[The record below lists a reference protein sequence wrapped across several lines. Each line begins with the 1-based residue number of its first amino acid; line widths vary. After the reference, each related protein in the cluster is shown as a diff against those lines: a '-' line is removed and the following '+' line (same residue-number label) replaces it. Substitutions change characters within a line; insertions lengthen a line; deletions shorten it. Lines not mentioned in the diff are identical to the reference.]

1 MTTRQKFE
9 QMLYDMGIFET
20 QAKQIMDF
28 AIAEIDLLRIPED
41 PYQITWD
48 RPHTEYPPQFYNVVF
63 AVKIKP
69 QVFAWA
75 EQNMPMA
82 WWKPMFA
89 ENMTV

>member
-9 QMLYDMGIFET
+9 QMLYDMGIFEST
-20 QAKQIMDF
+20 AEQIMDF
-28 AIAEIDLLRIPED
+28 AIAQIDSQKTD
-41 PYQITWD
+41 SYPYKITWD
-48 RPHTEYPPQFYNVVF
+48 RPASEYPQEVYNVVF
-63 AVKIKP
+63 EIKIKP

-75 EQNMPMA
+75 EENMPLA

>member
-9 QMLYDMGIFET
+9 QMLYDMGIFAT

-28 AIAEIDLLRIPED
+28 AIAEIDKQRTDED
-41 PYQITWD
+41 HYRITWD
-48 RPHTEYPPQFYNVVF
+48 RPAYEYPEAFYSLVF
-63 AVKIKP
+63 WVKIKP

-82 WWKPMFA
+82 WWKPMFG

>member
-1 MTTRQKFE
+1 
-9 QMLYDMGIFET
+9 MGIFET
-20 QAKQIMDF
+20 QAEQIMDF
-28 AIAEIDLLRIPED
+28 AISEIDQQRTQDD

-48 RPHTEYPPQFYNVVF
+48 RPASEYPEAFYNVVF
-63 AVKIKP
+63 SIKIKAK
-69 QVFAWA
+69 VFAWA

>member
-1 MTTRQKFE
+1 
-9 QMLYDMGIFET
+9 
-20 QAKQIMDF
+20 
-28 AIAEIDLLRIPED
+28 
-41 PYQITWD
+41 
-48 RPHTEYPPQFYNVVF
+48 VF

>member
-1 MTTRQKFE
+1 
-9 QMLYDMGIFET
+9 MLYDMGIFET
-20 QAKQIMDF
+20 QAKEIMDF
-28 AIAEIDLLRIPED
+28 AIEEIDLLRTQEY

-48 RPHTEYPPQFYNVVF
+48 RPASEYPEAFYNVVF

>member
-20 QAKQIMDF
+20 QAKEIMDF
-28 AIAEIDLLRIPED
+28 AIEEIDLLRTPED
-41 PYQITWD
+41 PYQITWN
-48 RPHTEYPPQFYNVVF
+48 RPASEYPEAFYNVVF
-63 AVKIKP
+63 GVKIKP

-75 EQNMPMA
+75 NENMPMA